1 MNYFL
6 EDQERDLIKLCVLLL
21 EGRLH
26 GSGHAHL
33 STCYFFCRDMLNR
46 PCKRSL
52 AICIWLCQRYQRT
65 HRYTPLAVTWSTYVN
80 LCANSWSGFCQ
91 HYQRWIYWRPK
102 DFIFLLMNLQLFAMS
117 FHMSLNSLE
126 GPVSLS
132 EREMGSFTPSL
143 LDGRQLR
150 SVMQEFFSFHL
161 IMRHD
166 EKYVYIFVSVIII
179 IIITNWGMSFSMIW
193 NAQSSAPCYSSDHAK
208 AESNNCFI
216 IPSK

>member
-1 MNYFL
+1 MLFL
-6 EDQERDLIKLCVLLL
+6 LP
-21 EGRLH
+21 
-26 GSGHAHL
+26 GHAESSMQAKLSDMHMIMSALSKNPSIHSSGSHL
-33 STCYFFCRDMLNR
+33 
-46 PCKRSL
+46 
-52 AICIWLCQRYQRT
+52 I
-65 HRYTPLAVTWSTYVN
+65 N

-132 EREMGSFTPSL
+132 EREMDSFTPSP